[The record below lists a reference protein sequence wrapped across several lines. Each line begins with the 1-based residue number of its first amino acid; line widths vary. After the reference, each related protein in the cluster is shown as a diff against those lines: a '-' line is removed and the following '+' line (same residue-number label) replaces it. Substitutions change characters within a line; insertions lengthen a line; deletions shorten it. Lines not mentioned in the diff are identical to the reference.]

1 MAKIE
6 KAIHVDAFKLYM
18 ENGGMSEGFLAK
30 FCKETGKS
38 RRTAYDWEKG
48 FGWKTR
54 AQEPIDEAIEEL
66 KQTDKL
72 NAEEL
77 ISGLLDLCRNRMDG
91 LAVQAS
97 HIEAIF
103 ATVFDRI
110 PSPDNPEPKNP
121 IVVNSIADMKE
132 LTLARSRMIRDEQ
145 AYMRLLLTMVGQPE
159 RILEDRMIVQFLGL
173 PEGILDDDT

>member
-1 MAKIE
+1 MPKVE
-6 KAIHVDAFKLYM
+6 KAIHLDAFKLYKQF
-18 ENGGMSEGFLAK
+18 GMMSKEFLRK
-30 FCKETGKS
+30 FEKQTGKAGK
-38 RRTAYDWEKG
+38 TAYAWEKD
-48 FGWKTR
+48 FSWKER
-54 AQEPIDEAIEEL
+54 AKKPINEAIEEL
-66 KQTDKL
+66 EQADKL

-77 ISGLLDLCRNRMDG
+77 ISGLLDLCSTRMDG
-91 LAVQAS
+91 LAAQAS

-103 ATVFDRI
+103 ATAFDRI
-110 PSPDNPEPKNP
+110 PSPANPEPENP
-121 IVVNSIADMKE
+121 IVVNSIADMRE